1 MKSAVA
7 SLLLAAMSG
16 SSEARPHEAQLN
28 ARMFGPAELQAFTA
42 PQAVSMVNLKQEK
55 ISHRESQRAAG
66 TYDLNKYERAGP
78 AACVNGTA
86 AGYACNRVD
95 LMGFLR
101 HQDMGAT
108 KVLEGNDI
116 WGWTSADGREFG
128 AVGQAEG
135 TAFVEVKSDGS
146 LVYLGRLPTQ
156 TEPSTW
162 RDMKVIKNHVYIG
175 SEAEGH
181 GLQIFDMRKL
191 LTIDPA
197 SPVTFPLSSLTA
209 HFDGFGSSHNVV
221 ANEETNMIYVVGTE
235 RSLPCRA
242 GLWMIDVFHPERP
255 QDMGCVSSD
264 GYVHDAQ
271 CVIYKGPQVA
281 YQGREICFNYNED
294 ALTIVDV
301 TRKPTPVMLSRT
313 TYKGA
318 TYTHQ
323 GWLANADMTYLLLDD
338 ELDEQRQNGPAADQR
353 TTTYVVDI
361 TDLKNPVFKSV
372 YKSPQ
377 KSIDHNQYVIDGV
390 SYQSNYGSGL
400 RIVDVRSV
408 GRDEGASSGFMEAG
422 YFDCRPEDD
431 AVGGQATFDGSWSVY
446 PYFKSGYILLNSIER
461 GVFSLKYH
469 G

>member
-1 MKSAVA
+1 MKATVA
-7 SLLLAAMSG
+7 SLLLVAMG
-16 SSEARPHEAQLN
+16 TGSEARPHQAQIS
-28 ARMFGPAELQAFTA
+28 AKMFGPAQLEAFNA
-42 PQAVSMVNLKQEK
+42 PQAVSMDTMKQEK
-55 ISHRESQRAAG
+55 LGYRDVQRAAG
-66 TYDLNKYERAGP
+66 TYDLNRYEKAGP
-78 AACVNGTA
+78 TPCVNGTA
-86 AGYACNRVD
+86 AGYACSRVD
-95 LMGFLR
+95 LKGFLR

-108 KVLEGNDI
+108 KVLEGNDV

-135 TAFVEVKSDGS
+135 TAFVEIKSDGS

-156 TEPSTW
+156 TESSTW

-175 SEAEGH
+175 SEAKDH

-191 LTIDPA
+191 LDIDPA

-209 HFDGFGSSHNVV
+209 HFDAFGSSHNIV
-221 ANEETNMIYVVGTE
+221 ANEETNMIYAVGTA

-242 GLWMIDVFHPERP
+242 GLWMIDVFHPDRP
-255 QDMGCVSSD
+255 QDVGCVSSD

-271 CVIYKGPQVA
+271 CVIYTGPQVA

-301 TRKPTPVMLSRT
+301 SRKPTPVMLSRT
-313 TYKGA
+313 TYNGA

-338 ELDEQRQNGPAADQR
+338 ELDESRQNGAAADQR

-361 TDLKNPVFKSV
+361 TDLTHPVFKSV
-372 YKSPQ
+372 YKSPA
-377 KSIDHNQYVIDGV
+377 KSIDHNQYVIDGL

-400 RIVDVRSV
+400 RIVDVGSV
-408 GRDEGASSGFMEAG
+408 GRDEGASSAFTEVG

-431 AVGGQATFDGSWSVY
+431 AVNGEATFDGSWSVY

>member
-1 MKSAVA
+1 MKATVA
-7 SLLLAAMSG
+7 SLLLAAMG
-16 SSEARPHEAQLN
+16 TGSEARPREVQISAQ
-28 ARMFGPAELQAFTA
+28 MFGPAQLEAFSA
-42 PQAVSMVNLKQEK
+42 PQAVSMDTMKQEK
-55 ISHRESQRAAG
+55 LGYRDVQRAAG
-66 TYDLNKYERAGP
+66 TYDLNRYERAGP
-78 AACVNGTA
+78 APCVNGTA

-95 LMGFLR
+95 LKDFLR

-108 KVLEGNDI
+108 KVLEGNDV

-156 TEPSTW
+156 TTSSTW
-162 RDMKVIKNHVYIG
+162 RDMKTIKNHIYIG
-175 SEAEGH
+175 SEAKGH

-191 LTIDPA
+191 LEIDPA

-209 HFDGFGSSHNVV
+209 HFDAFGSSHNVV

-242 GLWMIDVFHPERP
+242 GLWMIDVFHPDRP
-255 QDMGCVSSD
+255 QDVGCVSSD

-271 CVIYKGPQVA
+271 CVA

-301 TRKPTPVMLSRT
+301 SRKPTPVMLSRT
-313 TYKGA
+313 TYNGA

-338 ELDEQRQNGPAADQR
+338 ELDESRQNGPAADQR

-361 TDLKNPVFKSV
+361 TDLTHPVFKSI
-372 YKSPQ
+372 YKSPA
-377 KSIDHNQYVIDGV
+377 KSIDHNQYVIDG
-390 SYQSNYGSGL
+390 L
-400 RIVDVRSV
+400 
-408 GRDEGASSGFMEAG
+408 SGFTEVG

-431 AVGGQATFDGSWSVY
+431 AVNGEATFDGSWSAY
-446 PYFKSGYILLNSIER
+446 PFFKSGYILLNSIER

>member
-1 MKSAVA
+1 
-7 SLLLAAMSG
+7 MSG
-16 SSEARPHEAQLN
+16 
-28 ARMFGPAELQAFTA
+28 
-42 PQAVSMVNLKQEK
+42 VSYMSPCAHKPY
-55 ISHRESQRAAG
+55 A
-66 TYDLNKYERAGP
+66 DL
-78 AACVNGTA
+78 CV
-86 AGYACNRVD
+86 
-95 LMGFLR
+95 
-101 HQDMGAT
+101 
-108 KVLEGNDI
+108 
-116 WGWTSADGREFG
+116 GWTSADGREFG

-135 TAFVEVKSDGS
+135 TAFVEIKSDGS

-162 RDMKVIKNHVYIG
+162 RDMKTIKNHIYIG

-191 LTIDPA
+191 LDIDPA

-271 CVIYKGPQVA
+271 CVIYTGPHKA
-281 YQGREICFNYNED
+281 YQGKEICFNYNED

-361 TDLKNPVFKSV
+361 KDLKNPVFKSV
-372 YKSPQ
+372 YKSPA

-431 AVGGQATFDGSWSVY
+431 AVGGEATFDGAWSVY

>member
-55 ISHRESQRAAG
+55 MSHRESQRAAG

-108 KVLEGNDI
+108 KLPANLVEG
-116 WGWTSADGREFG
+116 WASADGREFG

-162 RDMKVIKNHVYIG
+162 RDMKVIKNHPRHI
-175 SEAEGH
+175 
-181 GLQIFDMRKL
+181 
-191 LTIDPA
+191 
-197 SPVTFPLSSLTA
+197 PLSSLTA